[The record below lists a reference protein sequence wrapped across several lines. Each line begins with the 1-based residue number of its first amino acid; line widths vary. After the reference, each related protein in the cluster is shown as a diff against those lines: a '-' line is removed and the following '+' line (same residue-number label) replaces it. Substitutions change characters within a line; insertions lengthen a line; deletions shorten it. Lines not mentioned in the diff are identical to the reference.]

1 MSIQDLRI
9 VSVKELMQEPLKI
22 PNYQRPY
29 RWSTESA
36 GILFA
41 DMYSAFDEKVPEY
54 RIGTAVL
61 HFENDSYNIVDGQQ
75 RLTTLSILLYCFS
88 EVTKN
93 PEYENLSKLLSA
105 ENAFDGQSAKS
116 VMENFQILNR
126 KCKELGD
133 VEKLT
138 SFADYVLDKCTLVKI
153 VTGSE
158 QEAFQF
164 FDSQNSRGKPL
175 APHDLLKSY
184 HLREMACESEDDK
197 IKIITEWENKD
208 QKDLAIFF
216 ASNLYPLVNWYK
228 NCNGLYYSVKKI
240 KTFKGIKEARDKPD
254 FNFAAYHTAANRC
267 IEQAEKETQGSGR
280 EHPQFQLTQPLIAG
294 RRFFQYTLHYYQ
306 LYKDVAALIDK
317 TYNEQLAPKYGSGN
331 SYVRNLF
338 VNVALFFADRFNFD
352 SLTEIRLKRLYEWC
366 YSLRIVMY
374 AVRVETINNYALGR
388 GDRINNGIN
397 MFTKISEMQNP
408 QELDLIALGEVP
420 QSKLEGYKT
429 LKYQNIWENIFG
441 GKNEF

>member
-105 ENAFDGQSAKS
+105 ENAFDGRSAKS

-208 QKDLAIFF
+208 QKDLEIFF

-228 NCNGLYYSVKKI
+228 NRNGLYYSVKKI
-240 KTFKGIKEARDKPD
+240 KTFKGIKEARDKPG
-254 FNFAAYHTAANRC
+254 FNFVAYHTAANCC
-267 IEQAEKETQGSGR
+267 IEQAEKETQWSGR

-306 LYKDVAALIDK
+306 LYKTVTALIDK
-317 TYNEQLAPKYGSGN
+317 TYDEQLVPEYGSGN

-408 QELDLIALGEVP
+408 QELDLIALGTVP

-441 GKNEF
+441 GKK